1 MAFSLAKYGEARALV
16 KAELA
21 AKLTGPVT
29 YASMRELPFTFAFLK
44 ETMRCDVGPPALSQT
59 LISYQL

>member
-1 MAFSLAKYGEARALV
+1 MRAAVQAACMAFSLAKFGEARANV

-29 YASMRELPFTFAFLK
+29 YSSMRELPFTFAFLK
-44 ETMRCDVGPPALSQT
+44 ETMR
-59 LISYQL
+59 